1 MFFTEGGVGIMSDEN
16 RLIELETKLAYQEK
30 FIEELSR
37 MIADQWKSLDE
48 MSKKVDVLVRRFS
61 DLEEQSLTEAVILPV
76 Y

>member
-1 MFFTEGGVGIMSDEN
+1 MSDEN